1 MRLNLP
7 SMQSIEER
15 VDALPSLQKALVF
28 LLTILLLGGAFY
40 FLKYKPQEKEI
51 RRLRSSVQSQE
62 KRLADLKKYAA
73 QYETLMQELAKSEE
87 EFRVLMAFLPDQRE
101 IPELLETV
109 SGIGAQE
116 GLENLLFQPQ
126 GEQKHEFHAT
136 IPVRLDMV
144 GSFHQ
149 LGTFL
154 DKISRLDRIIRVEAL
169 SLKRRN
175 DSSLQV
181 SCNLQTFRFLE
192 EHERSPAA
200 AGGKK

>member
-1 MRLNLP
+1 MRWNPP

-15 VDALPSLQKALVF
+15 VDALPNSQKVLIFVLTLV
-28 LLTILLLGGAFY
+28 LLAGAFY

-62 KRLADLKKYAA
+62 RRLAQLKKYAA
-73 QYETLMQELAKSEE
+73 QYETLQEELRKSEE
-87 EFRVLMAFLPDQRE
+87 EFQALLALLPDRRE

-144 GSFHQ
+144 GTFHQ
-149 LGTFL
+149 LGSFL
-154 DKISRLDRIIRVEAL
+154 DKISRLNRIIRVKAL
-169 SLKRRN
+169 SLKRRK
-175 DSSLQV
+175 DSALQIN
-181 SCNLQTFRFLE
+181 CDIQTFRFLE
-192 EHERSPAA
+192 EHERTSGSA
-200 AGGKK
+200 KKK

>member
-1 MRLNLP
+1 
-7 SMQSIEER
+7 MQSIEER
-15 VDALPSLQKALVF
+15 VDALPNSQKVLIFVLTLV
-28 LLTILLLGGAFY
+28 LLAGAFY

-62 KRLADLKKYAA
+62 RRLAQLKKYAA
-73 QYETLMQELAKSEE
+73 QYETLQEELRKSEE
-87 EFRVLMAFLPDQRE
+87 EFQALLALLPDRRE

-144 GSFHQ
+144 GTFHQ
-149 LGTFL
+149 LGSFL
-154 DKISRLDRIIRVEAL
+154 DKISRLNRIIRVKAL
-169 SLKRRN
+169 SLKRRK
-175 DSSLQV
+175 DSALQIN
-181 SCNLQTFRFLE
+181 CDIQTFRFLE
-192 EHERSPAA
+192 EHERTSGSA
-200 AGGKK
+200 KKK